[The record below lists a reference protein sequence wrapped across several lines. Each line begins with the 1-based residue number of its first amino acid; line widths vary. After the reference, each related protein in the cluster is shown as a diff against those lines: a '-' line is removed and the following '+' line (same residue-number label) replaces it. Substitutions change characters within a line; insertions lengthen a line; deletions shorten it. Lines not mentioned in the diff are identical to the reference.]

1 MSQLY
6 KVTQK
11 GPHRESFSP
20 AYRWLHSTRPDNHSQ
35 LGAFIHMQLF
45 TISPYPEQIH
55 TAHSSILYY
64 QCLPTSTH
72 SKTRT
77 QILDDKR
84 KNAAAR
90 GLQPKSNKQSTTVI
104 FLIMLKRFF
113 SYFFFSLCTPCV
125 QHFYTS
131 VDCICL
137 SIPGPLWLLHVCKQ
151 TLKPQ
156 PLHQS

>member
-104 FLIMLKRFF
+104 FWLCWRDFF
-113 SYFFFSLCTPCV
+113 RTFSSPCALLV
-125 QHFYTS
+125 S
-131 VDCICL
+131 
-137 SIPGPLWLLHVCKQ
+137 SIS
-151 TLKPQ
+151 TLQWIVSACPFQ
-156 PLHQS
+156 GHSDFCMFANRH